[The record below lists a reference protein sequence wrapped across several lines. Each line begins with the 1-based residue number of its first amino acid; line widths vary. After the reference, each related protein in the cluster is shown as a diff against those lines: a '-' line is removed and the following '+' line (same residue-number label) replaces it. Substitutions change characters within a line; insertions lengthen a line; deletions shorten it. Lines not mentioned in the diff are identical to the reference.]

1 VQALDKYSV
10 DSENQPLT
18 GKVKAHPRGVGPTA
32 GHSLQRLTIL
42 GSTGSIGRSTLA
54 VVALHPS
61 DYEVFA
67 LTANRDQRMLE
78 QQCLVYKPRFAV
90 LSDGQAATE
99 LQVKLAAAGLAT
111 EVLSGKAA
119 LNIVASHAAVDTVM
133 AAIVGAAGLESSLA
147 AANAGKKILL
157 ANKESLVVAG
167 ALFMRAVKK
176 SGATLLPIDSEH
188 NAIFQCL
195 DNRTRIQ
202 AGVSSVNAQ
211 ESLLQESLSLK
222 EQGVRKLLL
231 TGSGGPF
238 RALDM
243 DDFSSITPEQ
253 ACAHPNWVM
262 GRKISVDSATMMN
275 KGLEL
280 IEACW
285 LFNCQ
290 ASDVDIV
297 IHPQSII
304 HSMVEYVD
312 GSVLAQ
318 LGVPDMRTPIA
329 HALAWPRRIESN
341 VERLDWTSMSQLTF
355 EQPDMRRFP
364 ALGIAR
370 QIADDSGTAAI
381 VLNAANEVAVQ
392 AFLDGQISFPAIV
405 KIVEQTLE
413 KIPSTEPESLLHIQA
428 VDQQARQLAAGMIE

>member
-1 VQALDKYSV
+1 
-10 DSENQPLT
+10 
-18 GKVKAHPRGVGPTA
+18 
-32 GHSLQRLTIL
+32 
-42 GSTGSIGRSTLA
+42 
-54 VVALHPS
+54 
-61 DYEVFA
+61 
-67 LTANRDQRMLE
+67 
-78 QQCLVYKPRFAV
+78 
-90 LSDGQAATE
+90 
-99 LQVKLAAAGLAT
+99 
-111 EVLSGKAA
+111 
-119 LNIVASHAAVDTVM
+119 M

-202 AGVSSVNAQ
+202 VGGSSVSAQ
-211 ESLLQESLSLK
+211 ESLLHESLSLK

-238 RALDM
+238 RTLDM
-243 DDFSSITPEQ
+243 AAFDTITPEQ

-297 IHPQSII
+297 VHPQSII

-329 HALAWPRRIESN
+329 HALAWPRRIQSN
-341 VERLDWTSMSQLTF
+341 VERLDWTSMSQFTF
-355 EQPDMRRFP
+355 EQPDTRRFP
-364 ALGIAR
+364 ALSIAR

-381 VLNAANEVAVQ
+381 VLNAANEMAVQ
-392 AFLDGQISFPAIV
+392 AFLDGQISFPAII